1 MSDALTATASIT
13 IDASPDEV
21 WHALTDPGTIE
32 RYYFGTTVE
41 TDWQVGSPITWSGEY
56 EGTAYRDH
64 GVILEVRQG
73 RLLRHTH
80 FSPLSGDDDIP
91 ANHHTLTYTLVP
103 DGAATKLT
111 LTQDNNA
118 DTAAVE
124 HSQANWATVLE
135 GLRTVVDG

>member
-32 RYYFGTTVE
+32 RYYFGTT
-41 TDWQVGSPITWSGEY
+41 
-56 EGTAYRDH
+56 
-64 GVILEVRQG
+64 
-73 RLLRHTH
+73 
-80 FSPLSGDDDIP
+80 
-91 ANHHTLTYTLVP
+91 
-103 DGAATKLT
+103 AATTLT

-124 HSQANWATVLE
+124 HSQANWTTVLE
-135 GLRTVVDG
+135 GLRTVVEG